1 MDKIKYRWINGA
13 LALAF
18 LLPIFILVVWAFTA
32 RWPWPQLFP
41 QEWTWRGF
49 SQLWQRNQNFSQLI
63 FSSVTLSLLVA
74 FLSVCIGFLTSR
86 AYLMVEKRWASRLIY
101 GLVSLPFL
109 VPAVVFGMGI
119 HQLMIRLGW
128 ANTFFGVMLAHLV
141 YSLPYATYLIL
152 DAYQSFGFRY
162 EEQARILGASSWQS
176 IRLVTWPLLLPVL
189 STSFAMSYVV
199 SFSQYFLTL
208 LLGGGQVQTFALVM
222 FPYLQNN
229 DRTIASNYGLL
240 FLLITL
246 AVFLIFE
253 RLSAHYQKKYQLSS
267 YY

>member
-1 MDKIKYRWINGA
+1 MKDLKYSWINY
-13 LALAF
+13 
-18 LLPIFILVVWAFTA
+18 LLLLVIVLPLIILVIWAFTA
-32 RWPWPQLFP
+32 RWPWPQLLPTEF
-41 QEWTWRGF
+41 TWRGF
-49 SQLWQRNQNFSQLI
+49 AQLWQRNQRFTQII
-63 FSSVTLSLLVA
+63 FSSVALSLVVA
-74 FLSVCIGFLTSR
+74 ALSVTIAIMTSR
-86 AYLMVEKRWASRLIY
+86 SYLMIQHKWASRLLY

-119 HQLMIRLGW
+119 HQIMIRLGW

-162 EEQARILGASSWQS
+162 EEQAKLLGASSWQS
-176 IRLVTWPLLLPVL
+176 FQKVTLPLLIPVL

-208 LLGGGQVQTFALVM
+208 LLGGGQVQTFAVIM

-240 FLLITL
+240 FLAITL
-246 AVFLIFE
+246 AVFFLFE
-253 RLSAHYQKKYQLSS
+253 RLATYYQNKYQLAT